1 MTATVRGLLQRFDSL
16 PEPDRRELAAE
27 ILRRSLYAECDP
39 LSDDDLVRS
48 AEELFRELDREESA
62 RAEPTAR

>member
-1 MTATVRGLLQRFDSL
+1 MTTTVRSLLERFDSL

-27 ILRRSLYAECDP
+27 ILKRSLGAGCDP

-48 AEELFRELDREESA
+48 AEALFRELDREESA
-62 RAEPTAR
+62 RGEPTAR